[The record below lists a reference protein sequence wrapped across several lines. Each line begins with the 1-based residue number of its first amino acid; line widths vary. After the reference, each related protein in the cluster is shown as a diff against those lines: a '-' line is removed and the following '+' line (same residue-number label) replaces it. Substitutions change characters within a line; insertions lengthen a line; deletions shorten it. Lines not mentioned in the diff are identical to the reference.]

1 MGIESL
7 GESLLSGR
15 RKTRKKMRKE
25 ENLGALITG
34 GLTIANA
41 MLKKKSEDFLQN
53 ENVLSQQ
60 MAYEK
65 SAASAA
71 QTQKDWENA
80 NNHIGGVNGWFKD
93 KLRPQVK
100 SQADLLIREERLSN
114 MDEYNQY
121 IENQLDTL
129 IGEEDGDGLYGK
141 FSTAFK
147 TASSLAPTSQFNDYI
162 KNKNPAYRNVGS
174 AVAGWLRKENPSTEK
189 ALETIAS
196 SRYVQNQ
203 QAYNTAL
210 KSYRGGLS
218 ANASLELADIVEQK
232 FTKKP
237 DSTLVSSKIETKEVG
252 PTGAKITVSYMV
264 NTFKNLDGSTSEE
277 REAIKNDSTS
287 NKFVNGGLTFTK
299 TKKETF
305 VDPYTNQN
313 IEVDIGFLVDD
324 TGAPVSDKEIY
335 IGKTPTGKVSPPPPT
350 ISAISK
356 DYAETMTSPIDSVV
370 MHLPPEKR
378 NIINNVL
385 FSNQDKDS
393 AKAALLMFKQTTYGV
408 SQALQRDIVPQNKSP
423 APLAKGRVKS
433 QVPFPEYL
441 AADLAA
447 NMMVNS
453 ILYNQEASADE
464 APGTPLVQD
473 LRQVVTSNRAVSG
486 ILTAVSLEDLNS
498 RSNYNAYQL
507 PYQATVSLFNSAL
520 SAQDIQAFN
529 ELSSEHSKKFVRD
542 KIKASLEAGRVSNGN
557 RSLWALPLTPTGV
570 TGAEL
575 LGVMSKQEEEEKDQ
589 TQEQELL
596 STSNDFL
603 GFGKTFTPRDKEKEL
618 TEPTQAP
625 KVTQRPPAQRKRTKS
640 DDEYDQALR
649 QLKEAAKY
657 PNRFPELYARAV
669 KKEERLRNALGT
681 RYPRPDSLLDLNN
694 K

>member
-7 GESLLSGR
+7 GESLLAGR

-41 MLKKKSEDFLQN
+41 MLRKKSEDFLQN

-121 IENQLDTL
+121 IEDQLDTL

-203 QAYNTAL
+203 QAYTTAL
-210 KSYRGGLS
+210 ESYRGGLS
-218 ANASLELADIVEQK
+218 ATASLELADIAAQEFKQKPEEVIIKSEIIYIDHGKEGSRVKIPVMQKTAKNRDGSVRTFQTAVKDNPLSKKFFDNKPIQVAQQVEIETVNAYTGEK
-232 FTKKP
+232 IKSKR
-237 DSTLVSSKIETKEVG
+237 TLVTDPFGVPINNGKPYHLDAQKT
-252 PTGAKITVSYMV
+252 
-264 NTFKNLDGSTSEE
+264 NTT
-277 REAIKNDSTS
+277 IDS
-287 NKFVNGGLTFTK
+287 
-299 TKKETF
+299 
-305 VDPYTNQN
+305 
-313 IEVDIGFLVDD
+313 
-324 TGAPVSDKEIY
+324 
-335 IGKTPTGKVSPPPPT
+335 PPT
-350 ISAISK
+350 ISAINIK
-356 DYAETMTSPIDSVV
+356 FAETMMSPIDSS
-370 MHLPPEKR
+370 
-378 NIINNVL
+378 
-385 FSNQDKDS
+385 FSFRSPDDK
-393 AKAALLMFKQTTYGV
+393 ALLKAAITSTDDTEAGKRKAVTFQKLTYGV
-408 SQALQRDIVPQNKSP
+408 SQRLQEQVMGGPSDTRVPLRSP
-423 APLAKGRVKS
+423 KTSPFSKNLAS
-433 QVPFPEYL
+433 
-441 AADLAA
+441 DLAA
-447 NMMVNS
+447 EITTMGL
-453 ILYNQEASADE
+453 LYTQKASADE
-464 APGTPLVQD
+464 APGTPLIQN
-473 LRQVVTSNRAVSG
+473 LQGVVTDGQDVNGVLVALG
-486 ILTAVSLEDLNS
+486 LESLNG

-507 PYQATVSLFNSAL
+507 PGQATVSLFNSAL
-520 SAQDIQAFN
+520 SPKNLEVFN
-529 ELSSEHSKKFVRD
+529 ESASEHAKTYVKD
-542 KIKASLEAGRVSNGN
+542 MIKASLEAGRVDGGN
-557 RSLWALPLTPTGV
+557 RSLWAMPLTGTGV

-575 LGVMSKQEEEEKDQ
+575 LGVMSKQEEEEEDQ

-603 GFGKTFTPRDKEKEL
+603 GFGKTFTPRDKEL
-618 TEPTQAP
+618 TEPD
-625 KVTQRPPAQRKRTKS
+625 QRKRTKS

-649 QLKEAAKY
+649 QLKGAAKY

-681 RYPRPDSLLDLNN
+681 RYPRPDSLLDLNT

>member
-65 SAASAA
+65 SATSAA

-174 AVAGWLRKENPSTEK
+174 AVAGWLRKENPSAEK

-196 SRYVQNQ
+196 SRYVKNQ

-210 KSYRGGLS
+210 ESYRGGLS
-218 ANASLELADIVEQK
+218 ANASLELADIAAQEFKQ
-232 FTKKP
+232 KP
-237 DSTLVSSKIETKEVG
+237 DEVITESKIIYVDHGREGSRVKVPVMQQT
-252 PTGAKITVSYMV
+252 AK
-264 NTFKNLDGSTSEE
+264 NRDGSTRTFQTAVSGNQLSE
-277 REAIKNDSTS
+277 KFFS
-287 NKFVNGGLTFTK
+287 NKPIQVAQQVEIETVNAYTGEKIKSKRTLVT
-299 TKKETF
+299 
-305 VDPYTNQN
+305 DPFGVPINNGKPYHLDAQS
-313 IEVDIGFLVDD
+313 
-324 TGAPVSDKEIY
+324 TGTTTDS
-335 IGKTPTGKVSPPPPT
+335 PPT
-350 ISAISK
+350 ISAINIK
-356 DYAETMTSPIDSVV
+356 FAETMMSPIDSSFNFRS
-370 MHLPPEKR
+370 PD
-378 NIINNVL
+378 
-385 FSNQDKDS
+385 DK
-393 AKAALLMFKQTTYGV
+393 ALLKAAIASTDDTEAGKRKAVTFQKLTYGV
-408 SQALQRDIVPQNKSP
+408 SQRLQEQVMGGPSDTRVPLRSP
-423 APLAKGRVKS
+423 KTSPFSKNLAS
-433 QVPFPEYL
+433 
-441 AADLAA
+441 DLAA
-447 NMMVNS
+447 EITTMGL
-453 ILYNQEASADE
+453 LYTQKASADE
-464 APGTPLVQD
+464 TPGTPLIQN
-473 LRQVVTSNRAVSG
+473 LQGVVTDGQDVNGVLVALG
-486 ILTAVSLEDLNS
+486 LESLNG

-507 PYQATVSLFNSAL
+507 PGQATVSLFNSAL
-520 SAQDIQAFN
+520 SPKNLEVFN
-529 ELSSEHSKKFVRD
+529 ESASEHAKTYVKNMV
-542 KIKASLEAGRVSNGN
+542 KASLEAGRVDGGN
-557 RSLWALPLTPTGV
+557 RSLWAMPLTGTGV

-575 LGVMSKQEEEEKDQ
+575 LGVMSKQEEDQ
-589 TQEQELL
+589 TQEEELL
-596 STSNDFL
+596 STSDDFM
-603 GFGKTFTPRDKEKEL
+603 GFKKTFTPLNEIS
-618 TEPTQAP
+618 TEPVQAP
-625 KVTQRPPAQRKRTKS
+625 PAPSKQRRTTLSDFVKREEEIRDSAGLKS
-640 DDEYDQALR
+640 FR
-649 QLKEAAKY
+649 
-657 PNRFPELYARAV
+657 PN
-669 KKEERLRNALGT
+669 
-681 RYPRPDSLLDLNN
+681 SLLSQ
-694 K
+694 

>member
-65 SAASAA
+65 SATSAA

-174 AVAGWLRKENPSTEK
+174 AVAGWLRKENPSAEK

-196 SRYVQNQ
+196 SRYVKNQ

-210 KSYRGGLS
+210 ESYRGGLS
-218 ANASLELADIVEQK
+218 ANASLELADIAAQEFKQ
-232 FTKKP
+232 KP
-237 DSTLVSSKIETKEVG
+237 DEVITESKIIYVDHGREGSRVKVPVMQQT
-252 PTGAKITVSYMV
+252 AK
-264 NTFKNLDGSTSEE
+264 NRDGSTRTFQTAVSGNQLSE
-277 REAIKNDSTS
+277 KFFS
-287 NKFVNGGLTFTK
+287 NKPIQVAQQVEIETVNAYTGEKIKSKRTLVT
-299 TKKETF
+299 
-305 VDPYTNQN
+305 DPFGVPINNGKPYHLDAQS
-313 IEVDIGFLVDD
+313 
-324 TGAPVSDKEIY
+324 TGTTIDS
-335 IGKTPTGKVSPPPPT
+335 PPT
-350 ISAISK
+350 ISAINIK
-356 DYAETMTSPIDSVV
+356 FAETMMSPIDSSFNF
-370 MHLPPEKR
+370 R
-378 NIINNVL
+378 
-385 FSNQDKDS
+385 SSDDK
-393 AKAALLMFKQTTYGV
+393 ALLKAAIASTDDTEAGKRKAVTFQKLTYGV
-408 SQALQRDIVPQNKSP
+408 SQRLQEQVMGGPSDTRVPLRSP
-423 APLAKGRVKS
+423 KTSPFSKNLAS
-433 QVPFPEYL
+433 
-441 AADLAA
+441 DLAA
-447 NMMVNS
+447 EITTMGL
-453 ILYNQEASADE
+453 LYTQKASADE
-464 APGTPLVQD
+464 TPGTPLIQN
-473 LRQVVTSNRAVSG
+473 LQGVVTDGQDVNGVLVALG
-486 ILTAVSLEDLNS
+486 LESLNG

-507 PYQATVSLFNSAL
+507 PGQATVSLFNSAL
-520 SAQDIQAFN
+520 SPKNLEVFN
-529 ELSSEHSKKFVRD
+529 ESASEHAKTYVKD
-542 KIKASLEAGRVSNGN
+542 MIKASLEAGRVDGGN
-557 RSLWALPLTPTGV
+557 RSLWAMPLTGTGV

-575 LGVMSKQEEEEKDQ
+575 LGVMSKQEEDQ
-589 TQEQELL
+589 TQEEELL
-596 STSNDFL
+596 STSDDFM
-603 GFGKTFTPRDKEKEL
+603 GFKKTFTPLNEIS
-618 TEPTQAP
+618 TEPVQA
-625 KVTQRPPAQRKRTKS
+625 RPAQPKRSRTKL
-640 DDEYDQALR
+640 DDKYDQALR
-649 QLKEAAKY
+649 QLKGAAKY
-657 PNRFPELYARAV
+657 PNRFPKLYARAV
-669 KKEERLRNALGT
+669 EKEERARNTLGT
-681 RYPRPDSLLDLNN
+681 RYPRPDSLLDLNT

>member
-7 GESLLSGR
+7 GESLLAGR

-41 MLKKKSEDFLQN
+41 MLRKKSEDFLQN

-174 AVAGWLRKENPSTEK
+174 AVAGWLRKENPSTER

-203 QAYNTAL
+203 QAYTTAL
-210 KSYRGGLS
+210 ESYRGGLS
-218 ANASLELADIVEQK
+218 ATASLELADIAAQEFKQKPEEVIIKSEIIYIDHGKEGSRVKIPVMQKTAKNRDGSVRTFQTAVKDNPLSKKFFDNKPIQVAQQVEIETVNAYTGEK
-232 FTKKP
+232 IKSKR
-237 DSTLVSSKIETKEVG
+237 TLVTDPFGVPINNGKPYHLDAQK
-252 PTGAKITVSYMV
+252 TGTTI
-264 NTFKNLDGSTSEE
+264 
-277 REAIKNDSTS
+277 DS
-287 NKFVNGGLTFTK
+287 
-299 TKKETF
+299 
-305 VDPYTNQN
+305 
-313 IEVDIGFLVDD
+313 
-324 TGAPVSDKEIY
+324 
-335 IGKTPTGKVSPPPPT
+335 PPT
-350 ISAISK
+350 ISAINIK
-356 DYAETMTSPIDSVV
+356 FAETMMSPIDSS
-370 MHLPPEKR
+370 
-378 NIINNVL
+378 
-385 FSNQDKDS
+385 FSFRSPDDK
-393 AKAALLMFKQTTYGV
+393 ALLKAAIASTDDTEAGKRKAVTFQKLTYGV
-408 SQALQRDIVPQNKSP
+408 SQRLQEQVMGGPSDTRVPLRSP
-423 APLAKGRVKS
+423 KTSPFSKNLAS
-433 QVPFPEYL
+433 
-441 AADLAA
+441 DLAA
-447 NMMVNS
+447 EITTMGL
-453 ILYNQEASADE
+453 LYTQKASADE
-464 APGTPLVQD
+464 APGTPLIQN
-473 LRQVVTSNRAVSG
+473 LQGVVTDGQDVNGVLVALG
-486 ILTAVSLEDLNS
+486 LESLNG

-507 PYQATVSLFNSAL
+507 PGQATVSLFNSAL
-520 SAQDIQAFN
+520 SPKNLEVFN
-529 ELSSEHSKKFVRD
+529 ESASEHAKTYVKD
-542 KIKASLEAGRVSNGN
+542 MIKASLEAGRVDGGN
-557 RSLWALPLTPTGV
+557 RSLWAMPLTGTSV

-575 LGVMSKQEEEEKDQ
+575 LGVMSKQEEEEDQ

-618 TEPTQAP
+618 TEPD
-625 KVTQRPPAQRKRTKS
+625 QRKRTNL
-640 DDEYDQALR
+640 DDKYDQALR
-649 QLKEAAKY
+649 QLKGAAKY

-669 KKEERLRNALGT
+669 KKEERLRNTLGT
-681 RYPRPDSLLDLNN
+681 RYPRPDSLLDLNT

>member
-7 GESLLSGR
+7 GESLLAGR

-41 MLKKKSEDFLQN
+41 MLKKKSDDFLQN

-121 IENQLDTL
+121 IEDQLDTL

-174 AVAGWLRKENPSTEK
+174 AVAGWLRKENPSTER

-203 QAYNTAL
+203 QAYTTAL
-210 KSYRGGLS
+210 ESYRGGLS
-218 ANASLELADIVEQK
+218 ATASLELADIAAQEFKQKPEEVIIKSEIIYIDHGKEGSRVKIPVMQKTAKNRDGSVRTFQTAVKDNPLSKKFFDNKPIQVAQQVEIETVNAYTGEK
-232 FTKKP
+232 IKSKR
-237 DSTLVSSKIETKEVG
+237 TLVTDPFGVPINNGKPYHLDAQKT
-252 PTGAKITVSYMV
+252 
-264 NTFKNLDGSTSEE
+264 NTT
-277 REAIKNDSTS
+277 IDS
-287 NKFVNGGLTFTK
+287 
-299 TKKETF
+299 
-305 VDPYTNQN
+305 
-313 IEVDIGFLVDD
+313 
-324 TGAPVSDKEIY
+324 
-335 IGKTPTGKVSPPPPT
+335 PPT
-350 ISAISK
+350 ISAINIK
-356 DYAETMTSPIDSVV
+356 FAETMMSPIDSS
-370 MHLPPEKR
+370 
-378 NIINNVL
+378 
-385 FSNQDKDS
+385 FSFRSPDDK
-393 AKAALLMFKQTTYGV
+393 ALLKAAIASTDDTEAGKRKAVTFQKLTYGV
-408 SQALQRDIVPQNKSP
+408 SQRLQEQVMGGPSDTRVPLRSP
-423 APLAKGRVKS
+423 KTSPFSKNLAS
-433 QVPFPEYL
+433 
-441 AADLAA
+441 DLAA
-447 NMMVNS
+447 EITTMGL
-453 ILYNQEASADE
+453 LYTQKASADE
-464 APGTPLVQD
+464 APGTPLIQN
-473 LRQVVTSNRAVSG
+473 LQGVVTDGQDVNGVLVALG
-486 ILTAVSLEDLNS
+486 LESLNG

-507 PYQATVSLFNSAL
+507 PGQATVSLFNSAL
-520 SAQDIQAFN
+520 SPKNLEVFN
-529 ELSSEHSKKFVRD
+529 ESASEHAKTYVKD
-542 KIKASLEAGRVSNGN
+542 MIKASLEAGRVDGGN
-557 RSLWALPLTPTGV
+557 RSLWAMPLTGTGV

-575 LGVMSKQEEEEKDQ
+575 LGVMSKQEEEEQ

-618 TEPTQAP
+618 TEPD
-625 KVTQRPPAQRKRTKS
+625 QRKRTNL
-640 DDEYDQALR
+640 DDKYDQALR
-649 QLKEAAKY
+649 QLKGAAKY

-669 KKEERLRNALGT
+669 KKEERLRNTLGT
-681 RYPRPDSLLDLNN
+681 RYPRPDSLLDLNT

>member
-7 GESLLSGR
+7 GESLLAGR

-41 MLKKKSEDFLQN
+41 MLRKKSEDFLQN

-174 AVAGWLRKENPSTEK
+174 AVAGWLRKENPSTER

-203 QAYNTAL
+203 QAYTTAL
-210 KSYRGGLS
+210 ESYRGGLS
-218 ANASLELADIVEQK
+218 ATASLELADIAAQEFKQKPEEVIIKSEIIYIDHGKEGSRVKIPVMQKTAKNRDGSVRTFQTAVKDNPLSKKFFDNKPIQVAQQVEIETVNAYTGEK
-232 FTKKP
+232 IKSKR
-237 DSTLVSSKIETKEVG
+237 TLVTDPFGVPINNGKPYHLDAQKT
-252 PTGAKITVSYMV
+252 
-264 NTFKNLDGSTSEE
+264 NTT
-277 REAIKNDSTS
+277 IDS
-287 NKFVNGGLTFTK
+287 
-299 TKKETF
+299 
-305 VDPYTNQN
+305 
-313 IEVDIGFLVDD
+313 
-324 TGAPVSDKEIY
+324 
-335 IGKTPTGKVSPPPPT
+335 PPT
-350 ISAISK
+350 ISAINIK
-356 DYAETMTSPIDSVV
+356 FAETMMSPIDSS
-370 MHLPPEKR
+370 
-378 NIINNVL
+378 
-385 FSNQDKDS
+385 FSFRSPDDK
-393 AKAALLMFKQTTYGV
+393 ALLKAAIASTDDTEAGKRKAVTFQKLTYGV
-408 SQALQRDIVPQNKSP
+408 SQRLQEQVMGGPSDTRVPLRSP
-423 APLAKGRVKS
+423 KTSPFSKNLAS
-433 QVPFPEYL
+433 
-441 AADLAA
+441 DLAA
-447 NMMVNS
+447 EITTMGL
-453 ILYNQEASADE
+453 LYTQKASADE
-464 APGTPLVQD
+464 APGTPLIQN
-473 LRQVVTSNRAVSG
+473 LQGVVTDGQDVNGVLIALG
-486 ILTAVSLEDLNS
+486 LESLNG

-507 PYQATVSLFNSAL
+507 PGQATVSLFNSAL
-520 SAQDIQAFN
+520 SPKNLEVFN
-529 ELSSEHSKKFVRD
+529 ESASEHAKTYVKD
-542 KIKASLEAGRVSNGN
+542 MIKASLEAGRVDGGN
-557 RSLWALPLTPTGV
+557 RSLWAMPLTGTGV

-603 GFGKTFTPRDKEKEL
+603 GFGKTFTPKDKEL
-618 TEPTQAP
+618 TEPD
-625 KVTQRPPAQRKRTKS
+625 QRKRTKS

-649 QLKEAAKY
+649 QLKGAAKY

-669 KKEERLRNALGT
+669 KKEERLRNTLGT
-681 RYPRPDSLLDLNN
+681 RYPRPDSLLDLNT

>member
-7 GESLLSGR
+7 GESLLAGR

-41 MLKKKSEDFLQN
+41 MLRKKSEDFLQN

-121 IENQLDTL
+121 IEDQLDTL

-174 AVAGWLRKENPSTEK
+174 AVAGWLRKENPSTER

-203 QAYNTAL
+203 QAYTTAL
-210 KSYRGGLS
+210 ESYRGGLS
-218 ANASLELADIVEQK
+218 ATASLELADIAAQEFKQKPEEVIIKSEIIYIDHGKEGYRVKIPVMQKTAKNIDGSVRTFQTAVKDNPLSKKFFDNKPIQVAQQVEIETVNAYTGEK
-232 FTKKP
+232 IKSKR
-237 DSTLVSSKIETKEVG
+237 TLVTDPFGVPINNGKPYHLDAQKT
-252 PTGAKITVSYMV
+252 
-264 NTFKNLDGSTSEE
+264 NTT
-277 REAIKNDSTS
+277 IDS
-287 NKFVNGGLTFTK
+287 
-299 TKKETF
+299 
-305 VDPYTNQN
+305 
-313 IEVDIGFLVDD
+313 
-324 TGAPVSDKEIY
+324 
-335 IGKTPTGKVSPPPPT
+335 PPT
-350 ISAISK
+350 ISAINIK
-356 DYAETMTSPIDSVV
+356 FAETMMSPIDSS
-370 MHLPPEKR
+370 
-378 NIINNVL
+378 
-385 FSNQDKDS
+385 FSFRSPDDK
-393 AKAALLMFKQTTYGV
+393 ALLKAAIASTDDTEAGKRKAVTFQKLTYGV
-408 SQALQRDIVPQNKSP
+408 SQRLQEQVMGGPSDTRVPLRSP
-423 APLAKGRVKS
+423 KTSPFSKNLAS
-433 QVPFPEYL
+433 
-441 AADLAA
+441 DLAA
-447 NMMVNS
+447 EITTMGL
-453 ILYNQEASADE
+453 LYTQKASADE
-464 APGTPLVQD
+464 APGTPLIQN
-473 LRQVVTSNRAVSG
+473 LQGVVTDGQDVNGVLIALG
-486 ILTAVSLEDLNS
+486 LESLNG

-507 PYQATVSLFNSAL
+507 PGQATVSLFNSAL
-520 SAQDIQAFN
+520 SPKNLEAFN
-529 ELSSEHSKKFVRD
+529 ESASEHAKTYVKD
-542 KIKASLEAGRVSNGN
+542 MIKASLEAGRVDGGN
-557 RSLWALPLTPTGV
+557 RSLWAMPLTGTAV

-575 LGVMSKQEEEEKDQ
+575 LGVMSKQEEEEEDQ

-596 STSNDFL
+596 STSNNFL
-603 GFGKTFTPRDKEKEL
+603 GFGKTFTPRDKEL
-618 TEPTQAP
+618 TEPD
-625 KVTQRPPAQRKRTKS
+625 QRKRTNL

-649 QLKEAAKY
+649 QLKAAAKY
-657 PNRFPELYARAV
+657 PNRFPKLYARAV
-669 KKEERLRNALGT
+669 EKEEQARNTLGT
-681 RYPRPDSLLDLNN
+681 RYPRPDSLLDLNT

>member
-15 RKTRKKMRKE
+15 RKTRKKIRKE

-34 GLTIANA
+34 GLTVANA

-65 SAASAA
+65 SASSAA
-71 QTQKDWENA
+71 QTEKDWENA

-100 SQADLLIREERLSN
+100 SQADLLIREERLSD

-129 IGEEDGDGLYGK
+129 IGEEDGDGLYNK

-174 AVAGWLRKENPSTEK
+174 AVAGWLRKENPSAEK

-196 SRYVQNQ
+196 SRYVENQ

-218 ANASLELADIVEQK
+218 ANASLELADIAAQEFKQ
-232 FTKKP
+232 KP
-237 DSTLVSSKIETKEVG
+237 DEVITESEIIYIDHGREGFRVKVPVLQQTAQNINGSVRTFQTEVPGNPLSEQFFSKTPIQVAQQVEIETVNAY
-252 PTGAKITVSYMV
+252 TGALLKS
-264 NTFKNLDGSTSEE
+264 
-277 REAIKNDSTS
+277 
-287 NKFVNGGLTFTK
+287 TK
-299 TKKETF
+299 TLLT
-305 VDPYTNQN
+305 DPFGVPMNNGNPYY
-313 IEVDIGFLVDD
+313 L
-324 TGAPVSDKEIY
+324 GAQS
-335 IGKTPTGKVSPPPPT
+335 TGKVSAPPPT
-350 ISAISK
+350 ISAISE

-370 MHLPPEKR
+370 MHLSPEKR
-378 NIINNVL
+378 DSINNVL
-385 FSNQDKDS
+385 FNNQDKDS
-393 AKAALLMFKQTTYGV
+393 AKASLLMFKQLTYGV
-408 SQALQRDIVPQNKSP
+408 SQALHRDIEPRPSP
-423 APLAKGRVKS
+423 APFAEGRNKT
-433 QVPFPEYL
+433 QVSFPKHL

-453 ILYNQEASADE
+453 LLYNQEASADE

-473 LRQVVTSNRAVSG
+473 LRQVVTSDGAVSG
-486 ILTAVSLEDLNS
+486 VLTAISLEDLNS
-498 RSNYNAYQL
+498 RGNYNAYQL

-520 SAQDIQAFN
+520 SAQDIQTFN
-529 ELSSEHSKKFVRD
+529 ESASEHSKTYVKD
-542 KIKASLEAGRVSNGN
+542 MIKASLEAGRVSNGN
-557 RSLWALPLTPTGV
+557 RSLWAMPLTETGV
-570 TGAEL
+570 TGAEM
-575 LGVMSKQEEEEKDQ
+575 LGVLTSAAQEEIAQEAEAREETASVPSNYTEAGSFENASVKDIFKRANAQ
-589 TQEQELL
+589 QASIRATED
-596 STSNDFL
+596 NDAKYNKAL
-603 GFGKTFTPRDKEKEL
+603 EALKDK
-618 TEPTQAP
+618 
-625 KVTQRPPAQRKRTKS
+625 
-640 DDEYDQALR
+640 
-649 QLKEAAKY
+649 AKY
-657 PNRFPELYARAV
+657 PNRHPEAYARAV
-669 KKEERLRNALGT
+669 AKEEQLRGERLRPT
-681 RYPRPDSLLDLNN
+681 SLLDLTN

>member
-1 MGIESL
+1 
-7 GESLLSGR
+7 
-15 RKTRKKMRKE
+15 
-25 ENLGALITG
+25 
-34 GLTIANA
+34 
-41 MLKKKSEDFLQN
+41 
-53 ENVLSQQ
+53 
-60 MAYEK
+60 
-65 SAASAA
+65 
-71 QTQKDWENA
+71 
-80 NNHIGGVNGWFKD
+80 
-93 KLRPQVK
+93 
-100 SQADLLIREERLSN
+100 
-114 MDEYNQY
+114 
-121 IENQLDTL
+121 
-129 IGEEDGDGLYGK
+129 
-141 FSTAFK
+141 
-147 TASSLAPTSQFNDYI
+147 
-162 KNKNPAYRNVGS
+162 
-174 AVAGWLRKENPSTEK
+174 
-189 ALETIAS
+189 
-196 SRYVQNQ
+196 
-203 QAYNTAL
+203 
-210 KSYRGGLS
+210 
-218 ANASLELADIVEQK
+218 
-232 FTKKP
+232 
-237 DSTLVSSKIETKEVG
+237 
-252 PTGAKITVSYMV
+252 
-264 NTFKNLDGSTSEE
+264 
-277 REAIKNDSTS
+277 
-287 NKFVNGGLTFTK
+287 
-299 TKKETF
+299 
-305 VDPYTNQN
+305 
-313 IEVDIGFLVDD
+313 
-324 TGAPVSDKEIY
+324 
-335 IGKTPTGKVSPPPPT
+335 
-350 ISAISK
+350 
-356 DYAETMTSPIDSVV
+356 MTSPIDSVV

-433 QVPFPEYL
+433 QVPFPKYL

-473 LRQVVTSNRAVSG
+473 LRQVVTSDRAVSG

-507 PYQATVSLFNSAL
+507 PHQATVSLFNSAL

-542 KIKASLEAGRVSNGN
+542 KIRASLEAGRVSNGN
-557 RSLWALPLTPTGV
+557 RSLWALPLTATGV

-575 LGVMSKQEEEEKDQ
+575 LGVMSEQEEDQ
-589 TQEQELL
+589 TQEEELL

-603 GFGKTFTPRDKEKEL
+603 GFGKTFTPRDKEL

-649 QLKEAAKY
+649 QLKGAAKY

-681 RYPRPDSLLDLNN
+681 RYPRPDSLLDLNT

>member
-7 GESLLSGR
+7 GESLLAGR

-41 MLKKKSEDFLQN
+41 MLKKKSDDFLQN

-174 AVAGWLRKENPSTEK
+174 AVAGWLRKENPSTER

-203 QAYNTAL
+203 QAYTTAL
-210 KSYRGGLS
+210 ESYRGGLS
-218 ANASLELADIVEQK
+218 ATASLELADIAAQEFKQKPEEVIIKSEIIYIDHGKEGSRVKIPVMQKTAKNRDGSVRTFQTAVKDNPLSKKFFDNKPIQVAQQVEIETVNAYTGEK
-232 FTKKP
+232 IKSKR
-237 DSTLVSSKIETKEVG
+237 TLVTDPFGVPINNGKPYHLDAQK
-252 PTGAKITVSYMV
+252 TGTTI
-264 NTFKNLDGSTSEE
+264 
-277 REAIKNDSTS
+277 DS
-287 NKFVNGGLTFTK
+287 
-299 TKKETF
+299 
-305 VDPYTNQN
+305 
-313 IEVDIGFLVDD
+313 
-324 TGAPVSDKEIY
+324 
-335 IGKTPTGKVSPPPPT
+335 PPT
-350 ISAISK
+350 ISAINIK
-356 DYAETMTSPIDSVV
+356 FAETMMSPIDSS
-370 MHLPPEKR
+370 
-378 NIINNVL
+378 
-385 FSNQDKDS
+385 FSFRSPDDK
-393 AKAALLMFKQTTYGV
+393 ALLKAAIASTDDTEAGKRKAVTFQKLTYGV
-408 SQALQRDIVPQNKSP
+408 SQRLQEQVMGGPSDTRVPLRSP
-423 APLAKGRVKS
+423 KTSPFSKNLAS
-433 QVPFPEYL
+433 
-441 AADLAA
+441 DLAA
-447 NMMVNS
+447 EITTMGL
-453 ILYNQEASADE
+453 LYTQKASADE
-464 APGTPLVQD
+464 APGTPLIQN
-473 LRQVVTSNRAVSG
+473 LQGVVTDGQDVNGVLVALG
-486 ILTAVSLEDLNS
+486 LESLNG

-507 PYQATVSLFNSAL
+507 PGQATVSLFNSAL
-520 SAQDIQAFN
+520 SPKNLEVFN
-529 ELSSEHSKKFVRD
+529 ESASEHAKTYVKD
-542 KIKASLEAGRVSNGN
+542 MIKASLEAGRVDGGN
-557 RSLWALPLTPTGV
+557 RSLWAMPLTGTGV

-575 LGVMSKQEEEEKDQ
+575 LGVMSKQEEEEQ

-618 TEPTQAP
+618 TEPD
-625 KVTQRPPAQRKRTKS
+625 QRKRTNL
-640 DDEYDQALR
+640 DDKYDQALR
-649 QLKEAAKY
+649 QLKGAAKY

-669 KKEERLRNALGT
+669 KKEERLRNTLGT
-681 RYPRPDSLLDLNN
+681 RYPRPDSLLDLNT

>member
-7 GESLLSGR
+7 GESLLAGR

-41 MLKKKSEDFLQN
+41 MLKKKSDDFLQN

-121 IENQLDTL
+121 IEDQLDTL

-174 AVAGWLRKENPSTEK
+174 AVAGWLRKENPSTER

-203 QAYNTAL
+203 QAYTTAL
-210 KSYRGGLS
+210 ESYRGGLS
-218 ANASLELADIVEQK
+218 ATASLELADIAAQEFKQKPEEVIIKSEIIYIDHGKEGSRVKIPVMQKTAKNRDGSVRTFQTAVKDNPLSKKFFDNKPIQVAQQVEIETVNAYTGEK
-232 FTKKP
+232 IKSKR
-237 DSTLVSSKIETKEVG
+237 TLVTDPFGVPINNGKPYHLDAQK
-252 PTGAKITVSYMV
+252 TGTTI
-264 NTFKNLDGSTSEE
+264 
-277 REAIKNDSTS
+277 DS
-287 NKFVNGGLTFTK
+287 
-299 TKKETF
+299 
-305 VDPYTNQN
+305 
-313 IEVDIGFLVDD
+313 
-324 TGAPVSDKEIY
+324 
-335 IGKTPTGKVSPPPPT
+335 PPT
-350 ISAISK
+350 ISAINIK
-356 DYAETMTSPIDSVV
+356 FAETMMSPIDSS
-370 MHLPPEKR
+370 
-378 NIINNVL
+378 
-385 FSNQDKDS
+385 FSFRSPDDK
-393 AKAALLMFKQTTYGV
+393 ALLKAAIASTDDTEAGKRKAVTFQKLTYGV
-408 SQALQRDIVPQNKSP
+408 SQRLQEQVMGGPSDTRVPLRSP
-423 APLAKGRVKS
+423 KTSPFSKNLAS
-433 QVPFPEYL
+433 
-441 AADLAA
+441 DLAA
-447 NMMVNS
+447 EITTMGL
-453 ILYNQEASADE
+453 LYTQKASADE
-464 APGTPLVQD
+464 APGTPLIQN
-473 LRQVVTSNRAVSG
+473 LQGVVTDGQDVNGVLVALG
-486 ILTAVSLEDLNS
+486 LESLNG

-507 PYQATVSLFNSAL
+507 PGQATVSLFNSAL
-520 SAQDIQAFN
+520 SPKNLEVFN
-529 ELSSEHSKKFVRD
+529 ESASEHAKTYVKD
-542 KIKASLEAGRVSNGN
+542 MIKASLEAGRVDGGN
-557 RSLWALPLTPTGV
+557 RSLWAMPLTGTGV

-575 LGVMSKQEEEEKDQ
+575 LGVMSKQEEEEQ

-603 GFGKTFTPRDKEKEL
+603 GFGKTFTPKDKEL
-618 TEPTQAP
+618 TEPD
-625 KVTQRPPAQRKRTKS
+625 QRKRTKS

-649 QLKEAAKY
+649 QLKGAAKY

-669 KKEERLRNALGT
+669 KKEERLRNTLGT
-681 RYPRPDSLLDLNN
+681 RYPRPDSLLDLNT

>member
-7 GESLLSGR
+7 GESLLAGR

-41 MLKKKSEDFLQN
+41 MLRKKSEDFLQN

-174 AVAGWLRKENPSTEK
+174 AVAGWLRKENPSTER

-203 QAYNTAL
+203 QAYTTAL
-210 KSYRGGLS
+210 ESYRGGLS
-218 ANASLELADIVEQK
+218 ATASLELADIAAQEFKQKPEEVIIKSEIIYIDHGKEGSRVKIPVMQKTAKNRDGSVRTFQTAVKDNPLSKKFFDNKPIQVAQQVEIETVNAYTGEK
-232 FTKKP
+232 IKSKR
-237 DSTLVSSKIETKEVG
+237 TLVTDPFGVPINNGKPYHLDAQK
-252 PTGAKITVSYMV
+252 TGTTI
-264 NTFKNLDGSTSEE
+264 
-277 REAIKNDSTS
+277 DS
-287 NKFVNGGLTFTK
+287 
-299 TKKETF
+299 
-305 VDPYTNQN
+305 
-313 IEVDIGFLVDD
+313 
-324 TGAPVSDKEIY
+324 
-335 IGKTPTGKVSPPPPT
+335 PPT
-350 ISAISK
+350 ISAINIK
-356 DYAETMTSPIDSVV
+356 FAETMMSPIDSS
-370 MHLPPEKR
+370 
-378 NIINNVL
+378 
-385 FSNQDKDS
+385 FSFRSPDDK
-393 AKAALLMFKQTTYGV
+393 ALLKAAIASTDDTEAGKRKAVTFQKLTYGV
-408 SQALQRDIVPQNKSP
+408 SQRLQEQVMGGPSDTRVPLRSP
-423 APLAKGRVKS
+423 KTSPFSKNLAS
-433 QVPFPEYL
+433 
-441 AADLAA
+441 DLAA
-447 NMMVNS
+447 EITTMGL
-453 ILYNQEASADE
+453 LYTQKASADE
-464 APGTPLVQD
+464 APGTPLIQN
-473 LRQVVTSNRAVSG
+473 LQGVVTDGQDVNGVLVALG
-486 ILTAVSLEDLNS
+486 LESLNG

-507 PYQATVSLFNSAL
+507 PGQATVSLFNSAL
-520 SAQDIQAFN
+520 SPKNLEVFN
-529 ELSSEHSKKFVRD
+529 ESASEHAKTYVKD
-542 KIKASLEAGRVSNGN
+542 MIKASLEAGRVDGGN
-557 RSLWALPLTPTGV
+557 RSLWAMPLTGTGV

-603 GFGKTFTPRDKEKEL
+603 GFGKTFTPRDKEL

-625 KVTQRPPAQRKRTKS
+625 KVTQRPPAQRKRTKL

-649 QLKEAAKY
+649 QLKGAAKY

>member
-7 GESLLSGR
+7 GESLLAGR

-41 MLKKKSEDFLQN
+41 MLRKKSEDFLQN

-174 AVAGWLRKENPSTEK
+174 AVAGWLRKENPSTER

-203 QAYNTAL
+203 QAYTTAL
-210 KSYRGGLS
+210 ESYRGGLS
-218 ANASLELADIVEQK
+218 ATASLELADIAAQEFKQKPEEVIIKSEIIYIDHGKEGSRVKIPVMQKTAKNRDGSVRTFQTAVKDNPLSKKFFDNKPIQVAQQVEIETVNAYTGEK
-232 FTKKP
+232 IKSKR
-237 DSTLVSSKIETKEVG
+237 TLVTDPFGVPINNGKPYHLDAQK
-252 PTGAKITVSYMV
+252 TGTTI
-264 NTFKNLDGSTSEE
+264 
-277 REAIKNDSTS
+277 DS
-287 NKFVNGGLTFTK
+287 
-299 TKKETF
+299 
-305 VDPYTNQN
+305 
-313 IEVDIGFLVDD
+313 
-324 TGAPVSDKEIY
+324 
-335 IGKTPTGKVSPPPPT
+335 PPT
-350 ISAISK
+350 ISAINIK
-356 DYAETMTSPIDSVV
+356 FAETMMSPIDSS
-370 MHLPPEKR
+370 
-378 NIINNVL
+378 
-385 FSNQDKDS
+385 FSFRSPDDK
-393 AKAALLMFKQTTYGV
+393 ALLKAAIASTDDTEAGKRKAVTFQKLTYGV
-408 SQALQRDIVPQNKSP
+408 SQRLQEQVMGGPSDTRVPLRSP
-423 APLAKGRVKS
+423 KTSPFSKNLAS
-433 QVPFPEYL
+433 
-441 AADLAA
+441 DLAA
-447 NMMVNS
+447 EITTMGL
-453 ILYNQEASADE
+453 LYTQKASADE
-464 APGTPLVQD
+464 APGTPLIQN
-473 LRQVVTSNRAVSG
+473 LQGVVTDGQDVNGVLVALG
-486 ILTAVSLEDLNS
+486 LESLNG

-507 PYQATVSLFNSAL
+507 PGQATVSLFNSAL
-520 SAQDIQAFN
+520 SPKNLEVFN
-529 ELSSEHSKKFVRD
+529 ESASEHAKTYVKD
-542 KIKASLEAGRVSNGN
+542 MIKASLEAGRVDGGN
-557 RSLWALPLTPTGV
+557 RSLWAMPLTGTGV

-603 GFGKTFTPRDKEKEL
+603 GFGKTFTPRDKEL

-625 KVTQRPPAQRKRTKS
+625 KVTQRPPAQRKRTKL

-649 QLKEAAKY
+649 QLKGAAKY

-681 RYPRPDSLLDLNN
+681 RYPRPDSLLDLNT

>member
-7 GESLLSGR
+7 GESLLAGR

-41 MLKKKSEDFLQN
+41 MLRKKSEDFLQN

-174 AVAGWLRKENPSTEK
+174 AVAGWLRKENPSTER

-203 QAYNTAL
+203 QAYTTAL
-210 KSYRGGLS
+210 ESYRGGLS
-218 ANASLELADIVEQK
+218 ATASLELADIAAQEFKQKPEEVIIKSEIIYIDHGKEGSRVKIPVMQKTAKNRDGSVRTFQTAVKDNPLSKKFFDNKPIQVAQQVEIETVNAYTGEK
-232 FTKKP
+232 IKSKR
-237 DSTLVSSKIETKEVG
+237 TLVTDPFGVPINNGKPYHLDAQK
-252 PTGAKITVSYMV
+252 TGTTI
-264 NTFKNLDGSTSEE
+264 
-277 REAIKNDSTS
+277 DS
-287 NKFVNGGLTFTK
+287 
-299 TKKETF
+299 
-305 VDPYTNQN
+305 
-313 IEVDIGFLVDD
+313 
-324 TGAPVSDKEIY
+324 
-335 IGKTPTGKVSPPPPT
+335 PPT
-350 ISAISK
+350 ISAINIK
-356 DYAETMTSPIDSVV
+356 FAETMMSPIDSS
-370 MHLPPEKR
+370 
-378 NIINNVL
+378 
-385 FSNQDKDS
+385 FSFRSPDDK
-393 AKAALLMFKQTTYGV
+393 ALLKAAIASTDDTEAGKRKAVTFQKLTYGV
-408 SQALQRDIVPQNKSP
+408 SQRLQEQVMGGPSDTRVPLRSP
-423 APLAKGRVKS
+423 KTSPFSKNLAS
-433 QVPFPEYL
+433 
-441 AADLAA
+441 DLAA
-447 NMMVNS
+447 EITTMGL
-453 ILYNQEASADE
+453 LYTQKASADE
-464 APGTPLVQD
+464 APGTPLIQN
-473 LRQVVTSNRAVSG
+473 LQGVVTDGQDVNGVLVALG
-486 ILTAVSLEDLNS
+486 LESLNG

-507 PYQATVSLFNSAL
+507 PGQATVSLFNSAL
-520 SAQDIQAFN
+520 SPKNLEVFN
-529 ELSSEHSKKFVRD
+529 ESASEHAKTYVKD
-542 KIKASLEAGRVSNGN
+542 MIKASLEAGRVDGGN
-557 RSLWALPLTPTGV
+557 RSLWAMPLTGTGV

-575 LGVMSKQEEEEKDQ
+575 LGVMSKQEEEEDQ

-603 GFGKTFTPRDKEKEL
+603 GFGKTFTPRDKEL
-618 TEPTQAP
+618 TEPD
-625 KVTQRPPAQRKRTKS
+625 QRKRTKL

-649 QLKEAAKY
+649 QLKGAAKY

-669 KKEERLRNALGT
+669 KKEERLRNTLGT
-681 RYPRPDSLLDLNN
+681 RYPRPDSLLDLNT

>member
-7 GESLLSGR
+7 GESLLAGR

-41 MLKKKSEDFLQN
+41 MLKKKSDDFLQN

-121 IENQLDTL
+121 IEDQLDTL

-174 AVAGWLRKENPSTEK
+174 AVAGWLRKENPSTER

-203 QAYNTAL
+203 QAYTTAL
-210 KSYRGGLS
+210 ESYRGGLS
-218 ANASLELADIVEQK
+218 ATASLELADIAAQEFKQKPEEVIIKSEIIYIDHGKEGSRVKIPVMQKTAKNRDGSVRTFQTAVKDNPLSKKFFDNKPIQVAQQVEIETVNAYTGEK
-232 FTKKP
+232 IKSKR
-237 DSTLVSSKIETKEVG
+237 TLVTDPFGVPINNGKPYHLDAQK
-252 PTGAKITVSYMV
+252 TGTTI
-264 NTFKNLDGSTSEE
+264 
-277 REAIKNDSTS
+277 DS
-287 NKFVNGGLTFTK
+287 
-299 TKKETF
+299 
-305 VDPYTNQN
+305 
-313 IEVDIGFLVDD
+313 
-324 TGAPVSDKEIY
+324 
-335 IGKTPTGKVSPPPPT
+335 PPT
-350 ISAISK
+350 ISAINIK
-356 DYAETMTSPIDSVV
+356 FAETMMSPIDSS
-370 MHLPPEKR
+370 
-378 NIINNVL
+378 
-385 FSNQDKDS
+385 FSFRSPDDK
-393 AKAALLMFKQTTYGV
+393 ALLKAAIASTDDTEAGKRKAVTFQKLTYGV
-408 SQALQRDIVPQNKSP
+408 SQRLQEQVMGGPSDTRVPLRSP
-423 APLAKGRVKS
+423 KTSPFSKNLAS
-433 QVPFPEYL
+433 
-441 AADLAA
+441 DLAA
-447 NMMVNS
+447 EITTMGL
-453 ILYNQEASADE
+453 LYTQKASADE
-464 APGTPLVQD
+464 APGTPLIQN
-473 LRQVVTSNRAVSG
+473 LQGVVTDGQDVNGVLVALG
-486 ILTAVSLEDLNS
+486 LESLNG

-507 PYQATVSLFNSAL
+507 PGQATVSLFNSAL
-520 SAQDIQAFN
+520 SPKNLEVFN
-529 ELSSEHSKKFVRD
+529 ESASEHAKTYVKD
-542 KIKASLEAGRVSNGN
+542 MIKASLEAGRVDGGN
-557 RSLWALPLTPTGV
+557 RSLWAMPLTGTGV

-575 LGVMSKQEEEEKDQ
+575 LGVMSKQEEEEQ

-618 TEPTQAP
+618 TEPD
-625 KVTQRPPAQRKRTKS
+625 QRKRTNL
-640 DDEYDQALR
+640 DDKYDQALR
-649 QLKEAAKY
+649 QLKGAAKY

-669 KKEERLRNALGT
+669 KKEERLRNTLGT
-681 RYPRPDSLLDLNN
+681 RYPRPDSLLDLNT

>member
-7 GESLLSGR
+7 GESLLAGR

-41 MLKKKSEDFLQN
+41 MLKKKSDDFLQN

-174 AVAGWLRKENPSTEK
+174 AVAGWLRKENPSAEK

-299 TKKETF
+299 QKK
-305 VDPYTNQN
+305 
-313 IEVDIGFLVDD
+313 
-324 TGAPVSDKEIY
+324 K
-335 IGKTPTGKVSPPPPT
+335 
-350 ISAISK
+350 
-356 DYAETMTSPIDSVV
+356 
-370 MHLPPEKR
+370 HLL
-378 NIINNVL
+378 I
-385 FSNQDKDS
+385 
-393 AKAALLMFKQTTYGV
+393 
-408 SQALQRDIVPQNKSP
+408 
-423 APLAKGRVKS
+423 
-433 QVPFPEYL
+433 
-441 AADLAA
+441 
-447 NMMVNS
+447 
-453 ILYNQEASADE
+453 
-464 APGTPLVQD
+464 
-473 LRQVVTSNRAVSG
+473 
-486 ILTAVSLEDLNS
+486 
-498 RSNYNAYQL
+498 
-507 PYQATVSLFNSAL
+507 
-520 SAQDIQAFN
+520 
-529 ELSSEHSKKFVRD
+529 
-542 KIKASLEAGRVSNGN
+542 
-557 RSLWALPLTPTGV
+557 
-570 TGAEL
+570 
-575 LGVMSKQEEEEKDQ
+575 
-589 TQEQELL
+589 
-596 STSNDFL
+596 
-603 GFGKTFTPRDKEKEL
+603 
-618 TEPTQAP
+618 PTQI
-625 KVTQRPPAQRKRTKS
+625 
-640 DDEYDQALR
+640 
-649 QLKEAAKY
+649 
-657 PNRFPELYARAV
+657 
-669 KKEERLRNALGT
+669 
-681 RYPRPDSLLDLNN
+681 
-694 K
+694 

>member
-7 GESLLSGR
+7 GESLLAGR

-41 MLKKKSEDFLQN
+41 MLRKKSEDFLQN

-174 AVAGWLRKENPSTEK
+174 AVAGWLRKENPSTER

-203 QAYNTAL
+203 QAYTTAL
-210 KSYRGGLS
+210 ESYRGGLS
-218 ANASLELADIVEQK
+218 ATASLELADIAAQEFKQKPEEVIIKSEIIYIDHGKEGSRVKIPVMQKTAKNRDGSVRTFQTAVKDYPLSKKFFDNKPIQVAQQVEIETVNAYTGEK
-232 FTKKP
+232 IKSKR
-237 DSTLVSSKIETKEVG
+237 TLVTDPFGVPINNGKPYHLDAQK
-252 PTGAKITVSYMV
+252 TGTTI
-264 NTFKNLDGSTSEE
+264 
-277 REAIKNDSTS
+277 DS
-287 NKFVNGGLTFTK
+287 
-299 TKKETF
+299 
-305 VDPYTNQN
+305 
-313 IEVDIGFLVDD
+313 
-324 TGAPVSDKEIY
+324 
-335 IGKTPTGKVSPPPPT
+335 PPT
-350 ISAISK
+350 ISAINIK
-356 DYAETMTSPIDSVV
+356 FAETMMSPIDSS
-370 MHLPPEKR
+370 
-378 NIINNVL
+378 
-385 FSNQDKDS
+385 FSFRSPDDK
-393 AKAALLMFKQTTYGV
+393 ALLKAAIASTDDTEAGKRKAVTFQKLTYGV
-408 SQALQRDIVPQNKSP
+408 SQRLQEQVMGGPSDTRVPLRSP
-423 APLAKGRVKS
+423 KTSPFSKNLAS
-433 QVPFPEYL
+433 
-441 AADLAA
+441 DLAA
-447 NMMVNS
+447 EITTMGL
-453 ILYNQEASADE
+453 LYTQKASADE
-464 APGTPLVQD
+464 APGTPLIQN
-473 LRQVVTSNRAVSG
+473 LQGVVTDGQDVNGVLVALG
-486 ILTAVSLEDLNS
+486 LESLNG

-507 PYQATVSLFNSAL
+507 PGQATVSLFNSAL
-520 SAQDIQAFN
+520 SPKNLEVFN
-529 ELSSEHSKKFVRD
+529 ESASEHAKTYVKD
-542 KIKASLEAGRVSNGN
+542 MIKASLEAGRVDGGN
-557 RSLWALPLTPTGV
+557 RSLWAMPLTGTGV

-603 GFGKTFTPRDKEKEL
+603 GFGKTFTPRDKEL

-625 KVTQRPPAQRKRTKS
+625 KVTQRPPAQRKRTKL

-649 QLKEAAKY
+649 QLKGAAKY

-681 RYPRPDSLLDLNN
+681 RYPRPDSLLDLNT